1 MTTSLSVD
9 SQAILL
15 LASNIGLPV
24 GKNMDVRPFSLSE
37 WNALAEKL
45 APSSL
50 HYPRA
55 FFGTDPKEWKEQL
68 DLNDDQVERMQ
79 RLLAR

>member
-9 SQAILL
+9 SQAIPL

-24 GKNMDVRPFSLSE
+24 EKNMDSKPLSLSE

-50 HYPRA
+50 QYQRA
-55 FFGTDPKEWKEQL
+55 FFETDHIEWREKR
-68 DLNDDQVERMQ
+68 NSI
-79 RLLAR
+79 